1 MKKTVKI
8 EGMMCPHCQA
18 RVHTILSALAGVES
32 VTVSLEDKA
41 AYLTLSQNVD
51 DAVVTKAITDNGYKV
66 IGIE

>member
-18 RVHTILSALAGVES
+18 RVKTILSAMEGVTE
-32 VTVSLEDKA
+32 VVVSLEDKA
-41 AYLTLSQNVD
+41 AYMTLASDVPNE
-51 DAVVTKAITDNGYKV
+51 AITKVITDNGYTV

>member
-18 RVHTILSALAGVES
+18 RVNTILSALAGVES

-41 AYLTLSQNVD
+41 AYLTLSAPVD
-51 DAVVTKAITDNGYKV
+51 YAVITKTVTDNGYTV

>member
-18 RVHTILSALAGVES
+18 RVNKILSAMEGVDA

-41 AYLTLSQNVD
+41 AYLTLSADVSN
-51 DAVVTKAITDNGYKV
+51 DAITKVITDNGYTV